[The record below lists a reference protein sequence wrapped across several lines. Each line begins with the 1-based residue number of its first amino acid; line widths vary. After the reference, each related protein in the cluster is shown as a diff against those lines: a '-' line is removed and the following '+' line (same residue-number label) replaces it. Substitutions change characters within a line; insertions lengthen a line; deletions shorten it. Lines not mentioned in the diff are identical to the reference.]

1 MNSKTRAES
10 KLKIVV
16 ALAVAAALFF
26 TPTVGVDAAKTKKA
40 TSKKTDAR
48 KKASVY
54 DVKTNSVKINLDG
67 YKDSEDKIEECNG
80 LIMDESYNEAISLMN
95 SGKIVDA

>member
-1 MNSKTRAES
+1 MYGMNSKTRTES

-16 ALAVAAALFF
+16 ALVVATSLFF

-40 TSKKTDAR
+40 TAKKTDA

-54 DVKTNSVKINLDG
+54 DVKTNSIKINLDG
-67 YKDSEDKIEECNG
+67 YK
-80 LIMDESYNEAISLMN
+80 
-95 SGKIVDA
+95 GKQDIVLNIYEKQDMASIKR